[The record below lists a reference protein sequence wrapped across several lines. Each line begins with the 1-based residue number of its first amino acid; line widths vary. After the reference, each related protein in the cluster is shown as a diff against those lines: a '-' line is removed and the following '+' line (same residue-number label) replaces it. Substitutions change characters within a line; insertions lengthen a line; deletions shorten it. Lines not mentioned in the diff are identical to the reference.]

1 MFVFKRWKEQ
11 NEETRDIVRQL
22 VEEGRLEFIN
32 GGKLITYQ
40 IYNSKFIYSFNHTQV
55 GVRYLY
61 YILERLLRH
70 IVDFLLHYNF
80 TN

>member
-32 GGKLITYQ
+32 GGNHISNLQFKV
-40 IYNSKFIYSFNHTQV
+40 IYSFNHTQV

-70 IVDFLLHYNF
+70 TVDFLLHYNF
-80 TN
+80 IN

>member
-32 GGKLITYQ
+32 GGKLITY
-40 IYNSKFIYSFNHTQV
+40 
-55 GVRYLY
+55 
-61 YILERLLRH
+61 
-70 IVDFLLHYNF
+70 
-80 TN
+80 